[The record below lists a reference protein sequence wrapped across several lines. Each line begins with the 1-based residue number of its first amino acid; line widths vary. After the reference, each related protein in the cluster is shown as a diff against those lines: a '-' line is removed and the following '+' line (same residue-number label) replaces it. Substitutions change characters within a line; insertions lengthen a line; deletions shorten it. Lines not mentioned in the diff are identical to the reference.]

1 MIIKK
6 NINNRINELKMIK
19 YHTEIVENLVDH
31 NVNREKNVKDE
42 DKLIF
47 PFVVVEFPNKKKSDV
62 KK

>member
-1 MIIKK
+1 
-6 NINNRINELKMIK
+6 MIK